1 MSLSLFIGG
10 VIFHTVE
17 LDSKSIVGE
26 RGVDSSRT
34 RISLLKKKKKL
45 WFSTYNCLYLFKA
58 ELPTDV

>member
-17 LDSKSIVGE
+17 LDSKSIIGE

-34 RISLLKKKKKL
+34 RISLLKKKKKPVVFDL
-45 WFSTYNCLYLFKA
+45 QLSLFI
-58 ELPTDV
+58 